1 MAKSKSKSKSQG
13 NSSKPPNAWMAH
25 VKRVGAENPGMGLR
39 DILVKAKASYK
50 KEKHGG
56 SLVVLPMLGGSKGQ
70 SGGQSALAP
79 ANVSG
84 GMSHSSGTAL
94 QMKAAQFSGGKKSK
108 RRGSKRSGSK
118 RSSRGTKR
126 SGSKHSSRGTKRRS
140 RGGMRILPP
149 LSPGDLKNVEFF

>member
-1 MAKSKSKSKSQG
+1 MAKSKSKSQG

-108 RRGSKRSGSK
+108 RKRSGSK
-118 RSSRGTKR
+118 
-126 SGSKHSSRGTKRRS
+126 SKKSKAKRRH
-140 RGGMRILPP
+140 
-149 LSPGDLKNVEFF
+149 

>member
-1 MAKSKSKSKSQG
+1 MAKKV
-13 NSSKPPNAWMAH
+13 NPWTAH
-25 VKRVGAENPGMGLR
+25 VKEVSKQNPGMKFIDVLK
-39 DILVKAKASYK
+39 KAKVSYK
-50 KEKHGG
+50 KHQHGGGALGG
-56 SLVVLPMLGGSKGQ
+56 SLSPTDVT
-70 SGGQSALAP
+70 
-79 ANVSG
+79 
-84 GMSHSSGTAL
+84 GMSKSSGTDL
-94 QMKAAQFSGGKKSK
+94 QVQATQFSGGKKSK

>member
-1 MAKSKSKSKSQG
+1 MAKSKSKSQG

-56 SLVVLPMLGGSKGQ
+56 SLVVLPMLGGSKGGQ
-70 SGGQSALAP
+70 SGGLSALTPEA
-79 ANVSG
+79 VSG
-84 GMSHSSGTAL
+84 MNHSSGTAL

-108 RRGSKRSGSK
+108 RKRSGSK
-118 RSSRGTKR
+118 SNK
-126 SGSKHSSRGTKRRS
+126 SKSKKSRS
-140 RGGMRILPP
+140 R
-149 LSPGDLKNVEFF
+149 K